1 MMRTKVRP
9 IVKRQQEES
18 MANSGKTW
26 KWSPH
31 AWFKNLKALHKILM
45 GFSVILVGMIAI
57 GLIGLMGLDQ
67 LKSELSSIYDDS
79 TVGVS
84 YVAVSSS
91 NLSLYHNALLS
102 VVDQQQKSDFD
113 EAVIPLAE
121 LKRRTLAPLEAFRQS
136 ATHETVDGRRDGQE
150 LDALLFMLKEYFA
163 SAESVVGALND
174 SFDPSLTDEQKQS
187 MRQLGAMILSS
198 EVALWHGKSTWRLQW
213 LAQLIRDLASEL
225 NDRGQSRAVYLT
237 KVMLGGA
244 AAALFLAI
252 AIGYFLARSIV
263 RDIIHVAD
271 VATRAAAGN
280 LQARARLESDDEVGH
295 MAKAFNIMLD
305 RITALV
311 STEEERDRMQK
322 QLMQFLVLVSDVG
335 KGDLT
340 KRGEV
345 TADMFGNL
353 ADGFNLMIQRFSQ
366 LMKQV
371 HQAAEHVNSSAGKL
385 RDTAGQ
391 MAGTAKHQA
400 DESIKALGAVE
411 QLASAMRQVTE
422 TAGASS
428 EAACQVLKATEDGR
442 LAVQETVHDM
452 QRIQLAVQR
461 MSKQVKALGDRSLE
475 ISQIVSTIRD
485 IANQTNLLALNA
497 AIEAAGAG
505 EAGARFGVVA
515 DQVRKLAESS
525 TQATREI
532 ADLVK
537 VIQSETQQT
546 VVAMEHETQ
555 TVEAGA
561 ASALR
566 TGDVFKEISTIA
578 QRSAALAQ
586 SIAAAA
592 ADQTVSTDQVGRSI
606 KDFTGGAVATQK
618 ATDSTRATVED
629 MVTLAQGLTASVSQ
643 FKLA

>member
-1 MMRTKVRP
+1 
-9 IVKRQQEES
+9 
-18 MANSGKTW
+18 MAKFRKSW
-26 KWSPH
+26 KWSPR
-31 AWFKNLKALHKILM
+31 AWFRNLKALHKILI
-45 GFSVILVGMIAI
+45 GFSVIIVGMLAI
-57 GLIGLMGLDQ
+57 GLISLMGFNQ
-67 LKSELSSIYDDS
+67 LKGQLSSIYDES

-84 YVAVSSS
+84 HVAVSST

-102 VVDQQQKSDFD
+102 VVDQRQKSDFD
-113 EAVIPLAE
+113 EAIIPLAE
-121 LKRRTLAPLEAFRQS
+121 LKRRTLTPLEMYRPS
-136 ATHETVDGRRDGQE
+136 ATHETMDGRRDGQE
-150 LDALLFMLKEYFA
+150 LDVLLFTLREYFA
-163 SAESVVGALND
+163 SAESAVGALND
-174 SFDPSLTDEQKQS
+174 SFDPSLTDEQRQS
-187 MRQLGAMILSS
+187 MRELGTTVLST
-198 EVALWHGKSTWRLQW
+198 EVALWHGRSIWRFQW
-213 LAQLIRDLASEL
+213 VAQLIRDLASEL
-225 NDRGQSRAVYLT
+225 NDGGQSMAVHLT

-244 AAALFLAI
+244 VVALLLAI
-252 AIGYFLARSIV
+252 AIGYFLARSMV
-263 RDIIHVAD
+263 RDIVHVAD
-271 VATRAAAGN
+271 VATQAAAGN

-295 MAKAFNIMLD
+295 MATAFNIMLD

-322 QLMQFLVLVSDVG
+322 QLVQFLVLVSDVG

-340 KRGEV
+340 KRGDV

-371 HQAAEHVNSSAGKL
+371 RQAAERVNTSASKL
-385 RDTAGQ
+385 RDNAGQ
-391 MAGTAKHQA
+391 MAGTARHQA
-400 DESIKALGAVE
+400 DESIKALGSVE
-411 QLASAMRQVTE
+411 QLVSSMRQVAE
-422 TAGASS
+422 TAEASS
-428 EAACQVLKATEDGR
+428 EAARQVLKATEDGR
-442 LAVQETVHDM
+442 LAVQETVQDM
-452 QRIQLAVQR
+452 QRIQSAVQR
-461 MSKQVKALGDRSLE
+461 MSKQIKALGDRSLE

-505 EAGARFGVVA
+505 EAGARFAVVA

-537 VIQSETQQT
+537 IIQSDTQHA

-555 TVEAGA
+555 AVEAGS

-566 TGDVFKEISTIA
+566 TGDVFKDISTIA
-578 QRSAALAQ
+578 QRSAGLAQ
-586 SIAAAA
+586 SIATAA

-618 ATDSTRATVED
+618 ATDSARATVED
-629 MVTLAQGLTASVSQ
+629 MVTLAEGLTTSVSQ

>member
-1 MMRTKVRP
+1 
-9 IVKRQQEES
+9 
-18 MANSGKTW
+18 MARRSKTSGKPTQ
-26 KWSPH
+26 S
-31 AWFKNLKALHKILM
+31 WFQNLKTLPKLIVGFTAVSVLM
-45 GFSVILVGMIAI
+45 IGVGLV
-57 GLIGLMGLDQ
+57 GLIGLHKLKGELRSIYNGSTLALANVGIISTNLGLYHSALMGLGRQ
-67 LKSELSSIYDDS
+67 
-79 TVGVS
+79 TR
-84 YVAVSSS
+84 
-91 NLSLYHNALLS
+91 
-102 VVDQQQKSDFD
+102 KSDFE
-113 EAVIPLAE
+113 EALGSLAE
-121 LKRRTLAPLEAFRQS
+121 LKRQTVAPLDAYQLS
-136 ATHETVDGRRDGQE
+136 QLHESSSGRNESQDLDE
-150 LDALLFMLKEYFA
+150 LRKALGEYFTA
-163 SAESVVGALND
+163 TEGAVRVFAD
-174 SFDPSLTDEQKQS
+174 SFGASLTEEQKQA
-187 MRQLGAMILSS
+187 MRELGQSALSV
-198 EVALWHGKSTWRLQW
+198 EVANKYGATTLRVRELMTTLHEVAK
-213 LAQLIRDLASEL
+213 DL
-225 NDRGQSRAVYLT
+225 NDKGQAEASYRTNIVLMGAVLAL
-237 KVMLGGA
+237 MLAG
-244 AAALFLAI
+244 
-252 AIGYFLARSIV
+252 AIGYFLARNIA
-263 RDIIHVAD
+263 RNIIHVAD
-271 VATRAAAGN
+271 VATQAAAGN
-280 LQARARLESDDEVGH
+280 LQARARLESDDEIGH

-305 RITALV
+305 RIAVLI

-322 QLMQFLVLVSDVG
+322 QLVQFLVLVSDVG

-371 HQAAEHVNSSAGKL
+371 RQAAERVNASASKL
-385 RDTAGQ
+385 RDNAGQ
-391 MAGTAKHQA
+391 MAGTARHQA
-400 DESIKALGAVE
+400 DESIKALSAIE
-411 QLASAMRQVTE
+411 LLASSMRQVTE

-428 EAACQVLKATEDGR
+428 EAARQVLQATEAGR
-442 LAVQETVHDM
+442 LAVQETVQDM
-452 QRIQLAVQR
+452 QRIQVAVQR
-461 MSKQVKALGDRSLE
+461 MSKQIKALGDRSLE

-505 EAGARFGVVA
+505 EAGARFAVVA

-537 VIQSETQQT
+537 VIQSETQHA

-555 TVEAGA
+555 AVEAGS

-578 QRSAALAQ
+578 QRSAELAQ

-592 ADQTVSTDQVGRSI
+592 AAQTASTDQVGRSI

-618 ATDSTRATVED
+618 ATDSARATVED
-629 MVTLAQGLTASVSQ
+629 MVTLAEGLTTSVSQ

>member
-1 MMRTKVRP
+1 
-9 IVKRQQEES
+9 
-18 MANSGKTW
+18 MANAKTTW
-26 KWSPH
+26 NWSPRT
-31 AWFKNLKALHKILM
+31 WFKNLKALHKIFI
-45 GFSVILVGMIAI
+45 GFTVILIGMIAI
-57 GLIGLMGLDQ
+57 GLIGVLGLHQ
-67 LKSELSSIYDDS
+67 LKNQLSSMYDES
-79 TVGVS
+79 TVGIS
-84 YVAVSSS
+84 HLAVSST
-91 NLSLYHNALLS
+91 NLSLYHSALLS
-102 VVDQQQKSDFD
+102 VTDQRQKSDFD
-113 EAVIPLAE
+113 EAIIPLAE
-121 LKRRTLAPLEAFRQS
+121 LKRRTLTPLEAYRPS
-136 ATHETVDGRRDGQE
+136 ATHETLDGRRDGQE
-150 LDALLFMLKEYFA
+150 LDVLLFTLKEYFA
-163 SAESVVGALND
+163 SAESAVGALND
-174 SFDPSLTDEQKQS
+174 SFDSSLTDEQKQS
-187 MRQLGAMILSS
+187 MRELGASVLST
-198 EVALWHGKSTWRLQW
+198 EVSLWHGRSIWRFQW
-213 LAQLIRDLASEL
+213 MAQLIRDFAGEL
-225 NDRGQSRAVYLT
+225 NDDGQSMAIYQT

-244 AAALFLAI
+244 VAALLIAI
-252 AIGYFLARSIV
+252 AIGYFLAHSIV
-263 RDIIHVAD
+263 KDIIHVAD
-271 VATRAAAGN
+271 VATQAAAGN
-280 LQARARLESDDEVGH
+280 LKARANLESDDEVGH

-305 RITALV
+305 RVTALV

-322 QLMQFLVLVSDVG
+322 QLVQFLVLVSDVG

-366 LMKQV
+366 LMKHV
-371 HQAAEHVNSSAGKL
+371 RQAAERVNSSAGRL

-391 MAGTAKHQA
+391 MSGTARHQA
-400 DESIKALGAVE
+400 DESIKALGAIE
-411 QLASAMRQVTE
+411 QLASSMREVSE

-428 EAACQVLKATEDGR
+428 DAARQVLKATEDGR

-537 VIQSETQQT
+537 VIQSETQHA

-555 TVEAGA
+555 AVEAGS

-566 TGDVFKEISTIA
+566 TGDVFKDISSIA
-578 QRSAALAQ
+578 QRSAELAQ

-592 ADQTVSTDQVGRSI
+592 ANQTVSTDQVGRSI

-618 ATDSTRATVED
+618 ATDSARATVED
-629 MVTLAQGLTASVSQ
+629 MVTLAEGLTTSVSQ